1 MEKNKVKNLQIF
13 SYSIVIPVYKT
24 SVFMDRL
31 TDSIMNASKYTI
43 FDVIFID
50 DQGNDE
56 LAWGK
61 YINKLKKC
69 NLISSVTLIK
79 NKKNRGVT
87 YSRNRGYLYSNSEYI
102 IFMDSDDLFKPNA
115 IDNINYTMKKNTHID
130 VALFSTQYTS
140 NLQFE
145 SQGFGG
151 LLKDYNKG
159 ERTVVVK
166 KNKKSLPFCGFL
178 RGHEMYGLLKFLC
191 KIKGNFKTFDLIVR
205 DYRKDNINSLSL
217 PKNVHQRQKLI
228 ILGHLKSSK
237 ILFSERYY
245 LSSIQ
250 FFLRGI
256 ISYLIYV
263 IKSNYK

>member
-1 MEKNKVKNLQIF
+1 MEKNKIKNLQIF
-13 SYSIVIPVYKT
+13 SYSVVIPVYKT
-24 SVFMDRL
+24 IMFMDRL
-31 TDSIMNASKYTI
+31 TDSIMNASNHTI

-56 LAWGK
+56 LEWSK

-69 NLISSVTLIK
+69 NVISTVTLIK

-87 YSRNRGYLYSNSEYI
+87 YSRNRGYLFSNSKYI

-115 IDNINYTMKKNTHID
+115 IDNIDNIFRKNLHID

-140 NLQFE
+140 NHQFE
-145 SQGFGG
+145 SKGIKG
-151 LLKDYNKG
+151 LLQDYNKG

-178 RGHEMYGLLKFLC
+178 RGHETYGLLKFLC
-191 KIKGNFKTFDLIVR
+191 KTKGNFKTFDLIVR

-217 PKNVHQRQKLI
+217 PENVHKRHKFI

-237 ILFSERYY
+237 ILFIQKFYF
-245 LSSIQ
+245 SSIQ

-256 ISYLIYV
+256 ISYLIY
-263 IKSNYK
+263 ILK